1 MRRLF
6 LSLMASMLVLGV
18 AMTGWAGKT
27 MLEKIDR
34 TVVLTV
40 GTRTASP
47 PFGYINE
54 NNEWVGFSV
63 DLAEVVHKAIEK
75 KLNKT
80 IEQV

>member
-1 MRRLF
+1 MRRMF

-18 AMTGWAGKT
+18 AMTGWAGET
-27 MLEKIDR
+27 TLEKINR
-34 TVVLTV
+34 TGVFTV

-47 PFGYINE
+47 PFGDINK

-63 DLAEVVHKAIEK
+63 DLAEVVHKVIEK